1 MKLKTAKKKVVVSKT
16 VDMTVKDFQ
25 KAVGLDKDP
34 VGYVAAAA
42 VLRML
47 VKRGIAKEVARLH
60 LGNERVGRK
69 TLIYRLPVR
78 LTLKTV
84 KTDAA

>member
-1 MKLKTAKKKVVVSKT
+1 MKTAKKKVVVSKT

-69 TLIYRLPVR
+69 TLVYRLPVR

>member
-1 MKLKTAKKKVVVSKT
+1 MKKVAKKVAPKT

-25 KAVGLDKDP
+25 TAIGLDSDP

-47 VKRGIAKEVARLH
+47 VRKGVAKEVARLH
-60 LGNERVGRK
+60 LGGEKLGRK
-69 TLIYRLPVR
+69 TVVYRLPVE
-78 LTLKTV
+78 LTIKT
-84 KTDAA
+84 KIAA

>member
-1 MKLKTAKKKVVVSKT
+1 MKTAKKKVVVSKT

-60 LGNERVGRK
+60 LGNDRVGRK
-69 TLIYRLPVR
+69 TLVYRLPVR